1 MAARYPP
8 ETIKALRLAL
18 LASIGAQTP
27 VGAALGG
34 GVEPALSG
42 DERDAVTGALFL
54 TGVTG
59 YVFARYL
66 ARRWSRDGQSGD
78 WQRAVITESSVAE
91 APATL
96 GLITALIAGQ
106 GLLAVPFGAF
116 ASLAWALSAPRRPAE
131 ADKFGPEGFPRL

>member
-18 LASIGAQTP
+18 LASIGAQTAI
-27 VGAALGG
+27 GAALGG
-34 GVEPALSG
+34 VVEPALSG
-42 DERDAVTGALFL
+42 DERYAVAGALFL
-54 TGVTG
+54 TGVAG

-66 ARRWSRDGQSGD
+66 TRRELRDGQSGD
-78 WQRAVITESSVAE
+78 WQRAVITESAFAE

-96 GLITALIAGQ
+96 GLVTALIAGQ

-116 ASLAWALSAPRRPAE
+116 ALLAWALSAPRTAAE